1 MEKISD
7 MESPVN
13 LDSLETLSHS
23 DVINEMIF
31 LGLRMN
37 KGIALSDIRS
47 ELMQLGRCSDSSC
60 PLVRDFD
67 KKTAKLEKDGLVQV
81 SSGSLAL
88 TQKGRELSNS
98 VFAELMVD

>member
-1 MEKISD
+1 MEKISN

-60 PLVRDFD
+60 PLCRDFD
-67 KKTAKLEKDGLVQV
+67 KRPL
-81 SSGSLAL
+81 SS
-88 TQKGRELSNS
+88 KKMDW
-98 VFAELMVD
+98 FK